1 MPVYAWKGLNTAG
14 KASSGTR
21 DADSP
26 KLLRQALRKDGIFV
40 TEHKE
45 VLGAGAK
52 AAGLAPDLAATVQRK
67 LGGQRIAE
75 EHVSAQTTK
84 R

>member
-1 MPVYAWKGLNTAG
+1 LRV
-14 KASSGTR
+14 GT
-21 DADSP
+21 
-26 KLLRQALRKDGIFV
+26 
-40 TEHKE
+40 
-45 VLGAGAK
+45 K

-75 EHVSAQTTK
+75 DHVSAQATK